1 MEKVVICTSEDVNR
15 DKDDDVGD
23 HRAPD
28 RELVI
33 LQDEN
38 PKRSWGGELRL
49 YLYLNS
55 KKGSTQLQS
64 WSHQEISQCPS
75 RMA

>member
-1 MEKVVICTSEDVNR
+1 MEKVVICTSEDVKKDR
-15 DKDDDVGD
+15 DNDVGD
-23 HRAPD
+23 HRTPD
-28 RELVI
+28 RELEV

-38 PKRSWGGELRL
+38 PKESWCGELSL

-55 KKGSTQLQS
+55 KKSSTQLQS
-64 WSHQEISQCPS
+64 WNHREISQCPS